1 MIDMSK
7 LDQKKKEKRESLLT
21 AAFSLFTSKGITDTS
36 VSDIAREAKMAKG
49 TFYLYFKD
57 KYDLRDELIATKAN
71 SLLHTAAE
79 VTEKQNFDNLEDM
92 IIFLVDNLLNRL
104 NQDKILLKFIS
115 KNLSWGVFDHMIRSE
130 KTVIH
135 GYSFHEAYLAL
146 LAESGRKFKNPDLL
160 LFMMIE
166 LISST
171 CYNVIL
177 SGQPLPLEEFKPE
190 LYGVIIDMIHRQELI
205 A

>member
-1 MIDMSK
+1 MINMSK

-36 VSDIAREAKMAKG
+36 ISDIVREAKMAKG

-57 KYDLRDELIATKAN
+57 KYDLRDKLIVTKAN
-71 SLLHTAAE
+71 SLLRTAAE
-79 VTEKQNFDNLEDM
+79 ATEKQNFDNLEDR

-135 GYSFHEAYLAL
+135 GYSFHEAYLVL

-160 LFMMIE
+160 LFMIIE

-177 SGQPLPLEEFKPE
+177 LGQPLSLEEFKPE

-205 A
+205 E